1 MSPWIADQA
10 DGLRRLLVRTRTRV
24 VAVASTGWQA
34 GSSTAVRNLGAAMVR
49 QGKDVT
55 ILTEYPE
62 GAMPHA
68 GHATASAGN
77 DSGNSDSDTGHGGLG
92 SLTFRS
98 ATAMDTGVVAALCSQ
113 ARCDVVL
120 IDAALDAA
128 GELSPLGRTADEVM
142 LVLKPTAP
150 SITSTFSGIK
160 RLHQAHALRQL
171 RVLVNGVTG
180 VDQARQ
186 IMRNLDQAGSRYLT
200 VSLRPAGWIRF
211 DPHVVDAR
219 LLGENVVDS
228 FPGSPAAEDF
238 RRVADGIW
246 RWTDVPA
253 GISMRTGSGQGS
265 PRSAP
270 LASGLRPALH
280 AAAR

>member
-1 MSPWIADQA
+1 MNPRIADQA
-10 DGLRRLLVRTRTRV
+10 DGLRRLLLRTRTRV

-55 ILTEYPE
+55 IVTEYPE
-62 GAMPHA
+62 GAMPHDGLA
-68 GHATASAGN
+68 AAASA
-77 DSGNSDSDTGHGGLG
+77 DFSADDTGRLG

-98 ATAMDTGVVAALCSQ
+98 ATGMDAGAVAALCSQ
-113 ARCDVVL
+113 PRCDVVL

-128 GELSPLGRTADEVM
+128 GELSPLGRAADEVM

-171 RVLVNGVTG
+171 RVLVNGVSG
-180 VDQARQ
+180 VEQARQ

-200 VSLRPAGWIRF
+200 VALRPAGWIRF

-228 FPGSPAAEDF
+228 FPGSPSAEDF

-253 GISMRTGSGQGS
+253 GISTRAGSGQGS

>member
-10 DGLRRLLVRTRTRV
+10 EGLRRLLVRTPTRV
-24 VAVASTGWQA
+24 VAVANTGWQA

-55 ILTEYPE
+55 ILTEYAEGTMPPE
-62 GAMPHA
+62 ALAAVVTGNGA
-68 GHATASAGN
+68 GHP
-77 DSGNSDSDTGHGGLG
+77 G
-92 SLTFRS
+92 SLTLRS
-98 ATAMDTGVVAALCSQ
+98 ASAVDTGAVAALCSQ

-128 GELSPLGRTADEVM
+128 GGLSPLGCAADEVM

-200 VSLRPAGWIRF
+200 VALRPAGWIRF

-228 FPGSPAAEDF
+228 FPGSEAAEDF

-253 GISMRTGSGQGS
+253 AISPRAGSGQS
-265 PRSAP
+265 SSRSAS

>member
-1 MSPWIADQA
+1 MNPWIADQA
-10 DGLRRLLVRTRTRV
+10 DGLRRLLARTRTRV

-55 ILTEYPE
+55 ILTEYPRGAVPDDDLAGAPSSAAE
-62 GAMPHA
+62 G
-68 GHATASAGN
+68 GR
-77 DSGNSDSDTGHGGLG
+77 LG
-92 SLTFRS
+92 SLTVRS
-98 ATAMDTGVVAALCSQ
+98 ASGRDAGAVEALCSQ
-113 ARCDVVL
+113 SRCDVVL

-128 GELSPLGRTADEVM
+128 GELSPLGRAADEVM

-180 VDQARQ
+180 VEQARQ

-228 FPGSPAAEDF
+228 FPGSPSAEDF

-253 GISMRTGSGQGS
+253 GISTREGSGQGS
-265 PRSAP
+265 PRSAS

>member
-1 MSPWIADQA
+1 MNPWIADQA

-55 ILTEYPE
+55 ILTEYPRD
-62 GAMPHA
+62 AMPDADLA
-68 GHATASAGN
+68 GAPSSAADG
-77 DSGNSDSDTGHGGLG
+77 G

-98 ATAMDTGVVAALCSQ
+98 ASGRDAGAVEALCSQ
-113 ARCDVVL
+113 SRCDVVL

-128 GELSPLGRTADEVM
+128 GELSPLGRAADEVM

-180 VDQARQ
+180 VEQARQ

-219 LLGENVVDS
+219 LLGDNVVDS
-228 FPGSPAAEDF
+228 FPGSPSAEDF

-253 GISMRTGSGQGS
+253 GISTREGSGQGS
-265 PRSAP
+265 PRSAS